1 MIKNITLITFLT
13 IIALTLTLFQGC
25 LISGTHHRYEY
36 QKDRSIQ
43 EGLFIPHLYIDNN
56 TKETSLPLLRI
67 DKDELPHNI
76 VMTLQ
81 VVYKSHKEDIVSFVV
96 NNLSVQYEDGTAVN
110 LITATDPIEQRSFDM
125 KVQYSEHVFTGAI
138 VERKDL
144 TIFFEGYSVK
154 TTGEKILFKTKQVYK
169 YKKEI
174 EMHTIFREWADV

>member
-1 MIKNITLITFLT
+1 MLIAFLT
-13 IIALTLTLFQGC
+13 VIVLTLTLFQGC

-43 EGLFIPHLYIDNN
+43 EKLFIPHLYIDNN

-76 VMTLQ
+76 VMTFQ
-81 VVYKSHKEDIVSFVV
+81 VVYKSHKGIVSFVV
-96 NNLSVQYEDGTAVN
+96 NNLSVQYEDGTAIN
-110 LITATDPIEQRSFDM
+110 LITTTDPIEQRSFNINTTYT
-125 KVQYSEHVFTGAI
+125 KHVFTGAI
-138 VERKDL
+138 VKRKDL

-154 TTGEKILFKTKQVYK
+154 TTGEKIPFKTKQVYH

-174 EMHTIFREWADV
+174 EMHTLFREWADV